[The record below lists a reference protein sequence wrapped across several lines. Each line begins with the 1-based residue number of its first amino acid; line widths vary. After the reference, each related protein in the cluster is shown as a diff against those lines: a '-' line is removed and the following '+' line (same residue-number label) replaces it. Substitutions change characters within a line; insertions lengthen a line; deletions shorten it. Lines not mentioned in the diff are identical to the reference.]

1 MLVRHKDSND
11 DSVFCISPEKSVDNH
26 NEDFFQSNVIQEYYI
41 NSHRTD
47 MSNTSFSFS
56 YPGHDIS
63 VLPMVQAADIINLH
77 WVANYQSPLTL
88 RKLFALGKPVVW
100 TLHDQWA
107 FTGGC
112 HYSAGCEEYRHGCA
126 ACPQLADDPF
136 DLPAAV
142 LKDKLELFKKAN
154 LTIVTPSRWLADCAR
169 QSRLF
174 KDLRIEVIP
183 NSLETDI
190 FKPHQKTKTKESLG
204 LSSETVTILFG
215 AEYGTEKRK
224 GFHEMVAAIKY
235 CMEEPE
241 FQKLI
246 KEERIKILSF
256 GYPSGEVDE
265 IGIPVMSLGYINSDE
280 EVSRAYAA
288 ADVFIQSS
296 LEDNLPNTMLEA
308 MGCGTPVVAFN
319 VGGMPDVIVNGRTG
333 RLVPLADTHQMG
345 EAILSL
351 VFDHEQRK
359 AMGQECRKKIREEF
373 NLGVQTK
380 RYVGLYEG
388 LCEESGT
395 SVQVRADNSK
405 SKVQQDPV
413 EPRTETLTVSLKAT
427 LGTYSKSIY
436 QPILFKA
443 LKNYALIP
451 DKDYL
456 AVKADRDAKAEVVA
470 RVVADLEAVK
480 EDRLAKEKVIA
491 RQQEMLE
498 AKDNIIIQLSDEL
511 LEYKSLGWGAVHA
524 IVNAR
529 RKLRRFKT
537 KKSDNNSEVPSDDAN
552 TRSKKE

>member
-26 NEDFFQSNVIQEYYI
+26 NEDFFQSKLIQEYYI

-142 LKDKLELFKKAN
+142 LKDKLELFKEAD

-427 LGTYSKSIY
+427 LGAYSKSIY